1 MPGEGRTR
9 RLDREARNVAKAAW
23 HRAFRALER
32 VGVHVTPVHF
42 YSGLPRVGELARR
55 PEWWKARS
63 GLPGLS
69 IDLEA
74 QLDALGSACVPFQGE
89 YRGLD
94 LYREA
99 VKRNGEEGYGPIE
112 SQALHGFV
120 RCCRPRRV
128 VQIGCGVATHCA
140 MRALDLNAQAYEL
153 TCIEPYPNNGLK
165 QVSGIR
171 LIAEPAQQ
179 VPLPVFEELGA
190 GDFLL
195 IDSTHTVQVGSE
207 VNYLVLEVLPRLAEG
222 VIVSFHDIYLPYD
235 YARNFLRSLV
245 FPLETT
251 LLRAFLINNAAFE
264 VIASLSLLHYER
276 REGLAAIFPDYVPQ
290 ADDEGLRQG
299 HEGLHFPSSLWLR
312 VSSGKVGTCSTE

>member
-42 YSGLPRVGELARR
+42 YSGLPRVGEVARR

-128 VQIGCGVATHCA
+128 VQIGCGGATPWPK
-140 MRALDLNAQAYEL
+140 RALDLNPQAYQL
-153 TCIEPYPNNGLK
+153 TCIEPHPNNGAK
-165 QVSGIR
+165 QASAIR
-171 LIAEPAQQ
+171 PIAHPSPQAPLPRSQDL
-179 VPLPVFEELGA
+179 VPLR
-190 GDFLL
+190 FL
-195 IDSTHTVQVGSE
+195 
-207 VNYLVLEVLPRLAEG
+207 
-222 VIVSFHDIYLPYD
+222 F
-235 YARNFLRSLV
+235 
-245 FPLETT
+245 
-251 LLRAFLINNAAFE
+251 
-264 VIASLSLLHYER
+264 
-276 REGLAAIFPDYVPQ
+276 
-290 ADDEGLRQG
+290 
-299 HEGLHFPSSLWLR
+299 
-312 VSSGKVGTCSTE
+312 